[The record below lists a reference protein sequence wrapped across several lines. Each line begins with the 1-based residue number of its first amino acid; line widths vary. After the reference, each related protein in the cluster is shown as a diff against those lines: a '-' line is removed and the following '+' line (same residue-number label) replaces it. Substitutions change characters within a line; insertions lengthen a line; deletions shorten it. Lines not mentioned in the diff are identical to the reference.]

1 MASGLWVRNMS
12 IMTGQAPAERAMPTL
27 ATLRQARADRVA
39 TIRRRAVP
47 IGVAVVAFLAISIA
61 KSSPHPGLHG
71 TPLGITVAAC
81 GFLAA
86 EFALI
91 WAMGGPMLG
100 LPGLTTRVAS
110 RSRSLAL
117 MLTLLL
123 ASSAALEFLQPS
135 GPGIV
140 GLYVAVAF
148 AARVYPRRI
157 SALVFAACVGFFV
170 ALLVTEGSVWHGT
183 HRDLPGYIGV
193 IAIVPVY
200 LMSLFA
206 RRVREQ
212 EDLEERL
219 LAELEESRNAELR
232 ATALAERQ
240 RLAREMH
247 DVLAH
252 SLSGL
257 VVQLEGTRLLAA
269 TTPDDARLPAAID
282 RAHQLAKSGLD
293 EARQAIGMLRGDE
306 LPGPE
311 QLAELTAAFQADT
324 AVPCRFT
331 QSGTQRELS
340 PAVRLALY
348 RVTQEA
354 LTNVRKHAR
363 PERVD
368 VTLGYLPD
376 SVTLTVEDFS
386 RTGMAF
392 TDSTVGRDSVG
403 GYGLT
408 GMRERAGLLGGTL
421 DAGPARGGFQ
431 VLLRVPA

>member
-1 MASGLWVRNMS
+1 MS

-39 TIRRRAVP
+39 TIRHRAVP
-47 IGVAVVAFLAISIA
+47 IGAAVVAFLAVSIA

-71 TPLGITVAAC
+71 TSLGITVAAC

-86 EFALI
+86 DFALI

-100 LPGLTTRVAS
+100 LSGLTLRVAS

-117 MLTLLL
+117 ALPLLL
-123 ASSAALEFLQPS
+123 ASSVALEFLQPS

-140 GLYVAVAF
+140 GLYIAVAY

-157 SALVFAACVGFFV
+157 SGLVFAACAVFFV
-170 ALLVTEGSVWHGT
+170 ALLVARDSAWHGT
-183 HRDLPGYIGV
+183 HRDLPGYIDV
-193 IAIVPVY
+193 IAIAPVY

-212 EDLEERL
+212 EDQEELL
-219 LAELEESRNAELR
+219 LAELEESKTAELR

-331 QSGTQRELS
+331 RSGPQRELS

-354 LTNVRKHAR
+354 LTNVRKHAS

-368 VTLGYLPD
+368 VRLGYLPD

-386 RTGMAF
+386 RTGTAF
-392 TDSTVGRDSVG
+392 TELPARCDSAGG

-408 GMRERAGLLGGTL
+408 GMRERAGLLDGTL
-421 DAGPARGGFQ
+421 DAGPAESGFR